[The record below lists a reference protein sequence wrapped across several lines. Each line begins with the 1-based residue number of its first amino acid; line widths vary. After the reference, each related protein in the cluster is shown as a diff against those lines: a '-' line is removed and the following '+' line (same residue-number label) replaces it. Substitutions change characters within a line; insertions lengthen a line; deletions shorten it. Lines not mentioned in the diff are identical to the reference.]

1 MVPPQE
7 APVPRVAAER
17 MIGKPVQR
25 REDARLITGRGR
37 YVDDV
42 ALPGMLHAAFV
53 RSQSARGTITHLDVT
68 AARQHPGVV
77 AVLTAAEVNSPTHQ
91 FWVTMMGPD
100 AGYPPGRV
108 LADGD
113 VRYVGEPIAIVVAE
127 SRYVAEDAMELV
139 DVDVDPLPPVLD
151 MFTAIGNADVLV
163 HPELGTNV
171 AGDMPADVPGL
182 DERLAAAPH
191 TFTET
196 FRQHRYVQVPMETR
210 GIVATW
216 DRMLEHLEITVS
228 GQSAHETRLFYSRML
243 GIPEDAIHVV
253 MGDVGGSFGQ
263 KMFTQREEHA
273 VVIAARA
280 IGDRPVKWIEDRA
293 ENLISGGHARQEA
306 MRVTVAV
313 DHDGVLL
320 GGRAWHLEDV
330 GAYPYPGNGAAGASS
345 LALFPGP
352 YRWGGPG
359 SVAYHAQA
367 AFTNTCGRTAYR
379 GPWMMETTGREQM
392 MDVVAQKLGIDPLEI
407 RRRNIV
413 SRDEMPFTSP
423 MQLQFE
429 TISPSETLEQAVELI
444 GYDAFRKEQEQ
455 LRDEGRLVGIGLS
468 SYVEPQFGFGIL
480 ATEAATIRIEPSG
493 KVNVY
498 TSTGNHGQSLETT
511 IAQVIADEL
520 GVPFDDVRIIQND
533 TARTPYGAGTGGS
546 RSAAIAS
553 GAAHAAAS
561 SMRQKVLQI
570 GAHLLEASVDDVEMV
585 DGVVSVRGVPGAEVP
600 LGNVAAVAYL
610 NTDALPPGV
619 SPGLEVS
626 ERYKAPS
633 FMFSNATHAVT
644 VEVDRVTGQVHIL
657 RYVVSEDCGNMI
669 NPMVVEGQIV
679 GGIAQAVGGV
689 FYEHMIYDEDG
700 NPTTTTFLDYLVP
713 TAAEIPDVELGHVV
727 TPSHTPGGYKGLG
740 EGGAICAPAALLNA
754 VRDALAP
761 LGVQVTEQPLSPDRV
776 LRLIDDATPE

>member
-1 MVPPQE
+1 MMPE
-7 APVPRVAAER
+7 APLPHAAAQR
-17 MIGKPVQR
+17 LIGKPVQR
-25 REDARLITGRGR
+25 REDPRLITGRGR

-42 ALPGMLHAAFV
+42 VLPGMLHATFV
-53 RSQSARGTITHLDVT
+53 RSQSARGTITHLDVS
-68 AARQHPGVV
+68 AARRHPGVV
-77 AVLTAAEVNSPTHQ
+77 AVFTAVETNSPSHQ

-113 VRYVGEPIAIVVAE
+113 VRYVGEPIVIVVAE
-127 SRYVAEDAMELV
+127 SRYVAEDAAELV
-139 DVDVDPLPPVLD
+139 DVDVEPLPPVMD
-151 MFTAIGNADVLV
+151 MFAAIEDTDVLV
-163 HPELGTNV
+163 HPELGSNV

-196 FRQHRYVQVPMETR
+196 FLQHRYVQVPMETR
-210 GIVATW
+210 GIVASW

-273 VVIAARA
+273 IVIAARA

-313 DHDGVLL
+313 DDDGVLV

-392 MDVVAQKLGIDPLEI
+392 MDVVAQKLGIDPLEM

-429 TISPSETLEQAVELI
+429 TISPAETLEQAAEMI
-444 GYDAFRKEQEQ
+444 GYDAFREEQGR
-455 LRDEGRLVGIGLS
+455 LWAEGRLVGIGLS

-561 SMRQKVLQI
+561 SMREKVLQI
-570 GAHLLEASVDDVEMV
+570 GAHLLEASVEDVELV
-585 DGVVSVRGVPGAEVP
+585 HGVVSVRGVPGAEVP

-610 NTDALPPGV
+610 DTDALPPGV

-644 VEVDRVTGQVHIL
+644 VEVDRVTGQVQIL

-689 FYEHMIYDEDG
+689 FYEHMVYDEDG

-713 TAAEIPDVELGHVV
+713 TAAEIPEVELGHVV
-727 TPSHTPGGYKGLG
+727 TPSNTPGGYKGLG

-761 LGVQVTEQPLSPDRV
+761 LGVSVTEQPLSPDRV
-776 LRLIDDATPE
+776 LQLIESASGS

>member
-1 MVPPQE
+1 
-7 APVPRVAAER
+7 
-17 MIGKPVQR
+17 
-25 REDARLITGRGR
+25 
-37 YVDDV
+37 
-42 ALPGMLHAAFV
+42 
-53 RSQSARGTITHLDVT
+53 
-68 AARQHPGVV
+68 
-77 AVLTAAEVNSPTHQ
+77 
-91 FWVTMMGPD
+91 
-100 AGYPPGRV
+100 
-108 LADGD
+108 
-113 VRYVGEPIAIVVAE
+113 
-127 SRYVAEDAMELV
+127 
-139 DVDVDPLPPVLD
+139 
-151 MFTAIGNADVLV
+151 
-163 HPELGTNV
+163 
-171 AGDMPADVPGL
+171 
-182 DERLAAAPH
+182 
-191 TFTET
+191 
-196 FRQHRYVQVPMETR
+196 
-210 GIVATW
+210 
-216 DRMLEHLEITVS
+216 
-228 GQSAHETRLFYSRML
+228 
-243 GIPEDAIHVV
+243 
-253 MGDVGGSFGQ
+253 
-263 KMFTQREEHA
+263 
-273 VVIAARA
+273 
-280 IGDRPVKWIEDRA
+280 
-293 ENLISGGHARQEA
+293 

-313 DHDGVLL
+313 DDDGVLL

-429 TISPSETLEQAVELI
+429 TISPAETLEQAAELI

-455 LRDEGRLVGIGLS
+455 LRAEGRLVGIGLS

-553 GAAHAAAS
+553 GAAHAAAA
-561 SMRQKVLQI
+561 SMRAEGPADR
-570 GAHLLEASVDDVEMV
+570 GAPARGLRRGRRDGRRAWSRSGACPGPRSRWATSLLSPT
-585 DGVVSVRGVPGAEVP
+585 STPTPCRPGSA
-600 LGNVAAVAYL
+600 
-610 NTDALPPGV
+610 
-619 SPGLEVS
+619 PGLEVS

-644 VEVDRVTGQVHIL
+644 VEVDRVTGQVQIL

-689 FYEHMIYDEDG
+689 FYEHMVYDEDG

-727 TPSHTPGGYKGLG
+727 TPSNTPGGYKGLG

>member
-1 MVPPQE
+1 
-7 APVPRVAAER
+7 
-17 MIGKPVQR
+17 
-25 REDARLITGRGR
+25 
-37 YVDDV
+37 
-42 ALPGMLHAAFV
+42 
-53 RSQSARGTITHLDVT
+53 
-68 AARQHPGVV
+68 
-77 AVLTAAEVNSPTHQ
+77 
-91 FWVTMMGPD
+91 
-100 AGYPPGRV
+100 
-108 LADGD
+108 
-113 VRYVGEPIAIVVAE
+113 
-127 SRYVAEDAMELV
+127 
-139 DVDVDPLPPVLD
+139 
-151 MFTAIGNADVLV
+151 
-163 HPELGTNV
+163 
-171 AGDMPADVPGL
+171 
-182 DERLAAAPH
+182 
-191 TFTET
+191 
-196 FRQHRYVQVPMETR
+196 
-210 GIVATW
+210 
-216 DRMLEHLEITVS
+216 
-228 GQSAHETRLFYSRML
+228 
-243 GIPEDAIHVV
+243 
-253 MGDVGGSFGQ
+253 
-263 KMFTQREEHA
+263 
-273 VVIAARA
+273 
-280 IGDRPVKWIEDRA
+280 
-293 ENLISGGHARQEA
+293 

-313 DHDGVLL
+313 DDDGVLL
-320 GGRAWHLEDV
+320 GGRAWHHEDV

-429 TISPSETLEQAVELI
+429 TISPAETLEQAAELI

-455 LRDEGRLVGIGLS
+455 LRAEGRLVGIGLS

-493 KVNVY
+493 TVNVY

-561 SMRQKVLQI
+561 SMRAKVLQI

-585 DGVVSVRGVPGAEVP
+585 HGVVSVRGVPGAEVP
-600 LGNVAAVAYL
+600 LANVAAVAYL

-626 ERYKAPS
+626 ERYKAPT

-644 VEVDRVTGQVHIL
+644 VEVDRVTGQVQIL

-727 TPSHTPGGYKGLG
+727 TPSNTPGGYKGLG